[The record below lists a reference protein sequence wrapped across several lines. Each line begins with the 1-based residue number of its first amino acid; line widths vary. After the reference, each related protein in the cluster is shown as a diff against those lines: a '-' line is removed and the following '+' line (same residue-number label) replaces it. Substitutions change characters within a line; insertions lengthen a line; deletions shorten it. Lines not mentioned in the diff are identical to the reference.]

1 MTYDKLPKFMQ
12 NIKIKE
18 LMDEYFIDHIN
29 NKGSNIDNQFIMN
42 MIKYG
47 VPYDPR
53 YIIPLHNNGDLIGIY
68 KIDPYNLIAYKPL
81 EDFIYDQY
89 NKYPKY
95 PIANSMKN
103 INRASMMVPINY
115 PVKMIQRCTIQRG
128 MSI

>member
-47 VPYDPR
+47 VPYDPK
-53 YIIPLHNNGDLIGIY
+53 YIIPLCNNGDLIGIY

-95 PIANSMKN
+95 PIANSTKN

-115 PVKMIQRCTIQRG
+115 PVKIKQRCTIQRG

>member
-53 YIIPLHNNGDLIGIY
+53 YIIPLYNNGDLIGIY
-68 KIDPYNLIAYKPL
+68 KIDRRNLIVYRPL

-103 INRASMMVPINY
+103 INRASMMVPKNY
-115 PVKMIQRCTIQRG
+115 SVKMIQRGTIQRG

>member
-53 YIIPLHNNGDLIGIY
+53 YIIPLYNNGDLIGIY
-68 KIDPYNLIAYKPL
+68 KIDRRNLIVYRPL

-95 PIANSMKN
+95 PVANSMKN

>member
-18 LMDEYFIDHIN
+18 LMGKYFIDHIN

-53 YIIPLHNNGDLIGIY
+53 YIIPLYNNGDLIGIY

-95 PIANSMKN
+95 SVANSMKN

>member
-1 MTYDKLPKFMQ
+1 MRYNKLPKFMQ

-18 LMDEYFIDHIN
+18 LMGEYFIDHIN

-53 YIIPLHNNGDLIGIY
+53 YIIPLYNNGDLIGIY
-68 KIDPYNLIAYKPL
+68 KIDRRNLIVYRPL

-95 PIANSMKN
+95 LVVNSMKN
-103 INRASMMVPINY
+103 INRASMMIPINY
-115 PVKMIQRCTIQRG
+115 SVKMIQRGTIQRG